1 MMTTS
6 RFLATVVFSG
16 IGLSCSLEV
25 FQDFESSQSARPAH
39 NAPARMRRRSAH
51 VKVLDG
57 GAELRP
63 ARQRPQ
69 EEKLLQR
76 QLALKDITFAQPK
89 VAFQI
94 KGSDHLSVQ
103 DDVLDIGRVLGDGV
117 DDIVAEGLLLIVPVQ
132 AGPQLVRRVL

>member
-6 RFLATVVFSG
+6 RLLAAVRFSG

-51 VKVLDG
+51 IKILDG

-63 ARQRPQ
+63 ARYRPQ

-76 QLALKDITFAQPK
+76 QLALKDIAFAQPK
-89 VAFQI
+89 IAFQI
-94 KGSDHLSVQ
+94 KRSDYL
-103 DDVLDIGRVLGDGV
+103 
-117 DDIVAEGLLLIVPVQ
+117 P
-132 AGPQLVRRVL
+132 